1 MVKMDIIEKIDIDN
15 YDWETNQYISIV
27 NGKLMDIRTCG
38 GNVIA
43 PAFKFAHNARN
54 NGTQFCK
61 TCGEFYAR
69 TNTSRVMGNHSRS
82 RIHINALKGKFELKK
97 KPKRIP

>member
-1 MVKMDIIEKIDIDN
+1 MDIIEKIDIDN

-38 GNVIA
+38 GNVVA
-43 PAFKFAHNARN
+43 PAFKFAHNARD

-69 TNTSRVMGNHSRS
+69 TDTSRVMGNHSRS
-82 RIHINALKGKFELKK
+82 RIHVNALKGKFELKK

>member
-1 MVKMDIIEKIDIDN
+1 MDIIEKIDIDN

-69 TNTSRVMGNHSRS
+69 SNTSRVMGNHSRS

>member
-1 MVKMDIIEKIDIDN
+1 MDIIEKIDIDN

-38 GNVIA
+38 GNVVA
-43 PAFKFAHNARN
+43 PAFKMAHNARD

-82 RIHINALKGKFELKK
+82 RIHVNALKGKFELKK

>member
-1 MVKMDIIEKIDIDN
+1 MDKIANIDIDD
-15 YDWETNQYISIV
+15 YDWYDNQFISIV

-43 PAFKFAHNARN
+43 PAFKFARNARD
-54 NGTQFCK
+54 NGTAFCK

-69 TNTSRVMGNHSRS
+69 SNTSRVMGNHSRS
-82 RIHINALKGKFELKK
+82 KIHQNALKGKFELKK
-97 KPKRIP
+97 KLKRIP

>member
-1 MVKMDIIEKIDIDN
+1 MDIIEKIDIDN

-38 GNVIA
+38 GNVVA
-43 PAFKFAHNARN
+43 PAFKFAHNARD

-82 RIHINALKGKFELKK
+82 RIHVNALKGKFELKK

>member
-1 MVKMDIIEKIDIDN
+1 MDIIEKIDIDN

>member
-1 MVKMDIIEKIDIDN
+1 MDIIEKIDIDN

-38 GNVIA
+38 GNVVA

>member
-1 MVKMDIIEKIDIDN
+1 MDIIEKIDIDN

-38 GNVIA
+38 WNIVDA
-43 PAFKFAHNARN
+43 KYKFAYNARN

-69 TNTSRVMGNHSRS
+69 SNTSRVMGNHSRS
-82 RIHINALKGKFELKK
+82 KIHQNALKGKFEPKK
-97 KPKRIP
+97 KLKRIP